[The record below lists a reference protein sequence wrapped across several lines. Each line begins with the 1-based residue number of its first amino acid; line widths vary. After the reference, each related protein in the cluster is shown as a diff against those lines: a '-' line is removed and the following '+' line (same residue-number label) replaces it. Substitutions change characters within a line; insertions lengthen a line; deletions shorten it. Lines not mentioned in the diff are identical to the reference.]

1 MKVSDVLK
9 HVKGESL
16 FTDDFPEPQGTLQ
29 ALIFDSVKAHAEIL
43 SLNISKALNVPGV
56 KAIITADDIPG
67 ENQIGNIVQDETLLA
82 DGEVS
87 YIGEPIA
94 VIVADNLKAAKESKK
109 LIEIEYRDLD
119 IITDPREAYE
129 KGELIVPPIIFSSGD
144 TDNIWEECEIV
155 LSDKIEIGGQ
165 EHVYLETQAALAISS
180 EDKIKIISSTQ
191 SPTAVQR
198 ATANILGV
206 GMNKVEVDVLRL
218 GGAFGGKEDQA
229 TPFAAMASLASVIVG
244 APVKL
249 ILSRPDD
256 MRITGKRHPYS
267 ADFKIGATKS
277 GKILAYEVTYY
288 QNSGAVADLS
298 TAVLERSLFH
308 TTNSY
313 NIPNVKATGLT
324 CRTNLPPNTA
334 FRGFGG
340 PQGMFV
346 IEAAIAKLADA
357 INKPAFEIQRMNL
370 IKDGD
375 RFYYGQ
381 QVENSRINICWEK
394 AEKEFEFNKILNE
407 VNIFNNENSQY
418 KMGVAVMPI
427 TFGISFTSSFLNQAS
442 SLVHVYTDGTV
453 GVSTA
458 AIEMGQGVNE
468 KIKIAVS
475 KIFSINPDRIILES
489 TNTTRVANT
498 SPTAASTGADL
509 NGNAAVIASSNILER
524 LKTKAAEIFGTTAA
538 DIEIIDEVV
547 FAKGNK
553 TKLNWEELVWKS
565 YFDRISLSSQ
575 AYYAS
580 PNIYFDRDKNQGRP
594 FVYYVYGTAIVV
606 AKVDGLRGTYEIT
619 DVKVIH
625 DFGNSLHT
633 QIDLGQAEGAIVQG
647 IGWVTLEELVQN
659 KEGRLLSNTFS
670 TYKIPDIYSTPKNIE
685 VMFLENS
692 ENPYG
697 PFNSKAIG
705 EPPFMYGIGAYF
717 AIRNAI
723 KEFVNVSEIP
733 FSSPLTHEKVLLA
746 LNNVAE

>member
-29 ALIFDSVKAHAEIL
+29 ALIFDSIKAHAEIL
-43 SLNISKALNVPGV
+43 SIDISKALNVPGV
-56 KAIITADDIPG
+56 KAVITSKDIPG

-82 DGEVS
+82 EGEVS

-94 VIVADNLKAAKESKK
+94 VIVADNLEAAKEAKK
-109 LIEIEYRDLD
+109 LIEIKYRDLEV
-119 IITDPREAYE
+119 ITDPREAYE
-129 KGELIVPPIIFSSGD
+129 KGELIVPPIIFSSGNTED
-144 TDNIWEECEIV
+144 IWDECEIV

-206 GMNKVEVDVLRL
+206 GMHKVEVDVLRL

-229 TPFAAMASLASVIVG
+229 TPFAAMAALASVIVG

-249 ILSRPDD
+249 VLSRPDD
-256 MRITGKRHPYS
+256 MRMTGKRHPYS
-267 ADFKIGATKS
+267 ADFRIGAAKS

-313 NIPNVKATGLT
+313 NIPNVKATGLA

-346 IEAAIAKLADA
+346 IEAAIAKLADKLK
-357 INKPAFEIQRMNL
+357 KPAFEIQKMNL
-370 IKDGD
+370 IKDGH

-381 QVENSRINICWEK
+381 QVENSRINICWKK
-394 AEKEFEFNKILNE
+394 AEKEFEFDKILNE
-407 VNIFNNENSQY
+407 VKVFNQENSQY

-468 KIKIAVS
+468 KIKVAVS
-475 KIFSINPDRIILES
+475 RVFSINPERIILES
-489 TNTTRVANT
+489 TNTTRAANT

-509 NGNAAVIASSNILER
+509 NGNAAIIASSNILER
-524 LKTKAAEIFGTTAA
+524 LKNKAAEMLGVTSA
-538 DIEIIDEVV
+538 DVEIIDEVV
-547 FAKGNK
+547 FAKGKK
-553 TKLNWEELVWKS
+553 TELGWEKLVWES
-565 YFDRISLSSQ
+565 YFSRISLSSQ

-580 PNIYFDRDKNQGRP
+580 PNIYFDRDKNKGRP

-619 DVKVIH
+619 DVKVVH

-659 KEGRLLSNTFS
+659 KDGRLLSNTFS
-670 TYKIPDIYSTPKNIE
+670 TYKIPDIYSAPKNIE
-685 VMFLENS
+685 VKFLENS
-692 ENPYG
+692 DNPYG

-723 KEFVNVSEIP
+723 KAFGNIAEIP

-746 LNNVAE
+746 LNNIAD